1 MCFINVHSQH
11 FIVSYSG
18 NWTDCSD
25 IFFIIIFPG
34 WVYGLLPSSPVAV
47 LIQTVYSRLTY
58 SCVCQEVKCSNQ
70 ALGRNFVTTAFGI
83 NFTFHSSKAKVRL
96 TWWRG
101 TGGKLLG
108 VFLDL
113 TFFLWRTPASKFTPD
128 LENKERQSKRKSSM
142 TDLKFRHSCFPS
154 SFSRLAFFPFFLSV
168 YEDGEEDGSGSQDN
182 MKALL

>member
-34 WVYGLLPSSPVAV
+34 WVYGLLPSSPLAV

-70 ALGRNFVTTAFGI
+70 ALGRNFATTAFGI

-113 TFFLWRTPASKFTPD
+113 TFFLWRTPASKFTPA